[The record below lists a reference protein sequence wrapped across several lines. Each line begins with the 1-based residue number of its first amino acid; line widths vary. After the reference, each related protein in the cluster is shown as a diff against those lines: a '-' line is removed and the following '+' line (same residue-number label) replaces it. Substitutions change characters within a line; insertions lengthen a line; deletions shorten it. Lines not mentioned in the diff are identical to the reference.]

1 MKKEKVLAAAVL
13 VLLASQGALFAQ
25 TATSSENDGDI
36 KSVYR
41 GRFVSV
47 KDSYVAT
54 PSKDGTA
61 SATSVNKTPKATGDF
76 YPMLPPPTEPKVAE
90 PKHEINDGPIINP
103 PPPPEPKVAEHK
115 RKINDGPIINPP
127 PPPEPKVA
135 EHKRKINDGPIINPP
150 PPPEE
155 KPTVAEPIL
164 DPVEKPID
172 EDSKP
177 YIMNPPPPEQK
188 PTVAEPIL
196 DPVEKPIDED
206 SKPYIMNPPP
216 TEPTVV
222 SEPKPKPHTPFLKPP
237 TPPVAVEKGK
247 QVSDGYKK

>member
-127 PPPEPKVA
+127 PPPE
-135 EHKRKINDGPIINPP
+135 E
-150 PPPEE
+150 
-155 KPTVAEPIL
+155 
-164 DPVEKPID
+164 
-172 EDSKP
+172 
-177 YIMNPPPPEQK
+177 K